1 MLSFYLI
8 PLNIDMNLQ
17 PSILPLVEQWE
28 AFVKAKAGTTVDDFA
43 KWVLTKEKPESIPT
57 KSTTPFYDPLL
68 QEAQLQGDYPSIP
81 TSQGL
86 AIHIVIRLFKAIRFY
101 FKPTLQKH
109 GFKSLEEFLFLATLS
124 WKNNISKKTLCRTN
138 MTDIP
143 TGIDII
149 KRLIQQGLVDE
160 LENPEDKREKL
171 LRATDLGNQK
181 LFQLFSDPEETA
193 DVMADMKTE
202 ERLIFM
208 RMIDRLNNFHTKVY
222 HQQIEE
228 R

>member
-1 MLSFYLI
+1 
-8 PLNIDMNLQ
+8 MNQ
-17 PSILPLVEQWE
+17 PSILPLIEQWE
-28 AFVKAKAGTTVDDFA
+28 AFIKSKRGTSVEDFA
-43 KWVLTKEKPESIPT
+43 QWVLKKERGEIESPENAT
-57 KSTTPFYDPLL
+57 RFVDPLL
-68 QEAQLQGDYPSIP
+68 GKVQLQGDYPAIP
-81 TSQGL
+81 TSEGL

-149 KRLIQQGLVDE
+149 KRLIQQGLINE
-160 LENPEDKREKL
+160 QENAEDKREKL
-171 LRATDLGNQK
+171 LMITQNGEQK
-181 LFQLFSDPEETA
+181 LYEIFVSPEGTT
-193 DVMADMKTE
+193 DVMADMNTE
-202 ERLIFM
+202 ERIVFM

-222 HQQIEE
+222 HQQVGE

>member
-1 MLSFYLI
+1 
-8 PLNIDMNLQ
+8 MNQQ
-17 PSILPLVEQWE
+17 PSIVPLVEQWE

-43 KWVLTKEKPESIPT
+43 KWVLEKEKTENKTAIT
-57 KSTTPFYDPLL
+57 TTPFFDPLL
-68 QEAQLQGDYPSIP
+68 KEAQLQGDYPAIP

-86 AIHIVIRLFKAIRFY
+86 AVHIVIRLFKAIRFY
-101 FKPTLQKH
+101 FKPTLQRH

-124 WKNNISKKTLCRTN
+124 WKDNISKKTLCRTN

-160 LENPEDKREKL
+160 LENPGDKREKL
-171 LRATDLGNQK
+171 LSATALGKQK
-181 LFQLFSDPEETA
+181 LFQLFADPEETA

-202 ERLIFM
+202 ERLVFM

-222 HQQIEE
+222 HQQVDD

>member
-1 MLSFYLI
+1 
-8 PLNIDMNLQ
+8 MNQQ
-17 PSILPLVEQWE
+17 PSILPLVAQWE
-28 AFVKAKAGTTVDDFA
+28 AFVKANAGSTVDDFA
-43 KWVLTKEKPESIPT
+43 KWVLLKERPQPKTTVP
-57 KSTTPFYDPLL
+57 TTPFYDPLL
-68 QEAQLQGDYPSIP
+68 KEAQLEGDYPSIP

-124 WKNNISKKTLCRTN
+124 WKDNISKKTLCRTN

-171 LRATDLGNQK
+171 LQATDLGKQR

-193 DVMADMKTE
+193 DVMADMNTE
-202 ERLIFM
+202 ERLLFM

-222 HQQIEE
+222 HQQIDE